1 MFFYMLSKIS
11 DKCVPGYVVWNILLR
26 YWNSNVCSNLLF
38 LHKTWGV
45 QFLLLVLTSEYSAIF
60 VDQGKRMWSIYSSRD
75 WQRKTPIQRPSIYNE
90 MKNEIFVFFSLL
102 LYLANQDLRGKDE
115 DLNETDKGES
125 HTKTEHSSDVG
136 DKSRGRH
143 HLKRGVRN
151 KTWHYSIHFICQI
164 FGKIGRVQES
174 VYLDQIFG
182 RIVHQLLSEFRE
194 SSFIEIGAL
203 VKVVHHKCFLLLRRN
218 QI

>member
-1 MFFYMLSKIS
+1 MLLIITSKFFA
-11 DKCVPGYVVWNILLR
+11 IL
-26 YWNSNVCSNLLF
+26 
-38 LHKTWGV
+38 
-45 QFLLLVLTSEYSAIF
+45 
-60 VDQGKRMWSIYSSRD
+60 VDQGKKRRGSEGD
-75 WQRKTPIQRPSIYNE
+75 TLHETDKEKPIQRPSIYNE

-151 KTWHYSIHFICQI
+151 KT
-164 FGKIGRVQES
+164 
-174 VYLDQIFG
+174 
-182 RIVHQLLSEFRE
+182 
-194 SSFIEIGAL
+194 
-203 VKVVHHKCFLLLRRN
+203 
-218 QI
+218 